1 MKLSLNGA
9 WAVRT
14 DAEENGLAQNW
25 ASRPIEAEGEV
36 MVPGCIQQL
45 DSLAEKYPSNNDRR
59 NGYLGTFFMEKNV
72 SLPELKKGERC
83 RLYIGGVIPSC
94 HIWVNGS
101 YALKHILGLNR
112 IYLDITEYVT
122 AGENRITLAVTEQYA
137 SLITGM
143 RFMDMNWS
151 GIYSEAYVEI
161 SGALQFQN
169 AYISL
174 KDGEARLCFLA
185 VNDGDTDVETELQA
199 VLGEGDTLD
208 NIAPGQM
215 TSKEI
220 ISRQASVTE
229 RLAVPAGSSKEISL
243 PVKVDG
249 LPRWSY
255 RSPRMISV
263 SMECEDSDGNIC
275 GCRFRTGLREITID
289 KERILVDGNPTFFA
303 GTGSEYYSPTIAP
316 LTDKDIIR
324 RRYEALQAY
333 GFNFYRCHTHIPTEE
348 ELCVAD
354 EMGIMLCVE
363 FGLVS
368 NFHKTTPV
376 EKGMEM
382 LGIFVEQTRRHPS
395 LFVYC
400 LGNEGS
406 QLMVDSYI
414 ERNKAKMGY
423 RIIKEHT
430 DNQLAIIAF
439 GMQGELPELPNDFET
454 PHLWSENFLWAY
466 DGLTD
471 IPWEDLGRTTGGKP
485 CIIHEYGKFGVW
497 PSREEERDCTVPGG
511 IKPDHGTQS
520 HQWLVENGLEH
531 LEERL
536 IANSRASASS
546 FNRII
551 LEDSRRQPYC
561 SGYALWTF
569 FRRSGCNAGLSDDLG
584 IHLNG
589 DPAAYKNGVNGDVAV
604 LMDRGFLNRA
614 FPCEVAQTIGLSL
627 SNFGLEPLKGT
638 IIANVVCDGE
648 NLAGMETEAS
658 AAVGET
664 RKVTDFVFRIPAAW
678 SGKKLTLSAI
688 FTAKSG
694 VTVQNQWVLW
704 AFDASADSGV
714 RAYLHVEDL
723 TTFRA
728 IKRIFPMAQRLSSVD
743 SVIIGCRSWR
753 NPRLAETAGARKEVL
768 IISDVYDDVVKA
780 CIENGNKVLL
790 LDSGQL
796 PDEWML
802 PPICAEL
809 GERDTGRF
817 FTSFRAGWDKGNLV
831 TLVNEDA
838 LLGEFPQEGYCGLQF
853 YDMVQSARIMKPEV
867 LEAVWGRKPKRIIFS
882 ISKLPPETKA
892 ESVVQDPNA
901 IKEQETSAKKR
912 FSAREQG
919 YFLKVH
925 DRLAVCTLK
934 LTDNPAGLALLKE
947 TVRHF

>member
-1 MKLSLNGA
+1 MKLSLNGL
-9 WAVRT
+9 WALRT
-14 DAEENGLAQNW
+14 DPEENGLAENW

-36 MVPGCIQQL
+36 SVPGCIQQL

-59 NGYLGTFFMEKNV
+59 NGYLGTFFMEKSL
-72 SLPELKKGERC
+72 SLPRLKGGERC
-83 RLYIGGVIPSC
+83 RLYLGGVIPSC

-101 YALKHILGLNR
+101 YAAKHILGLNR
-112 IYLDITEYVT
+112 IYLDITAYVKE
-122 AGENRITLAVTEQYA
+122 GENRITLAVTEQYA

-151 GIYSEAYVEI
+151 GVYSGAYVEI

-174 KDGEARLCFLA
+174 KNGGARLCFLA
-185 VNDGDTDVETELQA
+185 VNDADTEVDTELR
-199 VLGEGDTLD
+199 VKLEE
-208 NIAPGQM
+208 APVPGK
-215 TSKEI
+215 S
-220 ISRQASVTE
+220 ASGTADACENSAAE
-229 RLAVPAGSSKEISL
+229 RITVPAGSAKELSI
-243 PVKVDG
+243 PVEVEG

-255 RSPRMISV
+255 REPRRISV
-263 SMECEDSDGNIC
+263 SMECEDSEGNLC
-275 GCRFRTGLREITID
+275 ACQFCTGLREITIQ
-289 KERILVDGNPTFFA
+289 EGRILVDGNPTFFA

-316 LTDKDIIR
+316 LTDQEIIR
-324 RRYEALQAY
+324 RRYEALKVY
-333 GFNFYRCHTHIPTEE
+333 GFNFYRCHTHVPTEE

-368 NFHKTTPV
+368 NFHKTTPA

-382 LGIFVEQTRRHPS
+382 LKIFVEQTRSHPS

-414 ERNKAKMGY
+414 ERNKARMGY
-423 RIIKEHT
+423 RIIREHT

-511 IKPDHGTQS
+511 IKPDYGTQS
-520 HQWLVENGLEH
+520 HQWLMENGLAD

-536 IANSRASASS
+536 VANSRASASS

-551 LEDSRRQPYC
+551 LEEARRQPYC

-589 DPAAYKNGVNGDVAV
+589 DPAVYKNGVNGDVAV

-614 FPCEVAQTIGLSL
+614 FPCEVVQTVGLSL
-627 SNFGLEPLKGT
+627 SNFGLEPLEGT
-638 IIANVVCDGE
+638 LTATVTCGGE
-648 NLAGMETEAS
+648 ILAQMTAEAA

-664 RKVTDFVFRIPAAW
+664 RKAADFVFRIPAAW
-678 SGKKLTLSAI
+678 SGKKLCLSAV

-694 VTVQNQWVLW
+694 LTVRNQWELW
-704 AFDASADSGV
+704 AFDTSADLGARV
-714 RAYLHVEDL
+714 YLHVEDL
-723 TTFRA
+723 TMFRA
-728 IKRIFPMAQRLSSVD
+728 IKKVFPMAQRLSSVD

-753 NPRLAETAGARKEVL
+753 NPRLAETAGKRKDILV
-768 IISDVYDDVVKA
+768 ISDIYDNVVKA
-780 CIENGNKVLL
+780 CIANGNKVLL
-790 LDSGQL
+790 LDSGKL
-796 PDEWML
+796 PDTWML

-831 TLVNEDA
+831 TLVNEDE
-838 LLGEFPQEGYCGLQF
+838 LLGNFPQEGYCDLQF
-853 YDMVQSARIMKPEV
+853 YDMIQSARILKPEV
-867 LEAVWGRKPKRIIFS
+867 LEAEWGSKPKRIVSS
-882 ISKLPPETKA
+882 ISKLPPEAEA

-901 IKEQETSAKKR
+901 IREQETTAKKR

-925 DRLAVCTLK
+925 ERLAVCTLK

-947 TVRHF
+947 TVHHF